1 LNAAYKPV
9 IGIEIHAQLATAS
22 KIFCSDPVDFGGAP
36 NTRVSPI
43 SLGHPGTLP
52 NINRRAIEMAV
63 IMGLATH
70 CQIRERSHFARKN
83 YFYPDLPK
91 GYQIS
96 QDETPIC
103 YEGYVNIRLKDGQLK
118 RIGIQRIHLEE
129 DSGKSLHDQDLY
141 HSLIDLNRA
150 GTGLI
155 EIVSKPDLASAEEAA
170 AYVNE
175 IRKIVRYLQICDG
188 NMEEGSLRCDVNISV
203 MRTEAK
209 EFGAR
214 AEIKNM
220 NSTSNVIRAIR
231 YEIERQISIIES
243 GGKVVQETRGFDA
256 LTGKTVSLRE
266 KESSDDYRYFPEPDL
281 LPLVV
286 DAEML
291 KILRQEIPRLPEEL
305 YEIYTKQY
313 RLPPFDAH
321 LLTEQRELSDYFEEI
336 ITITDN
342 YKAAANWIN
351 TIIKGYLNEM
361 ALDIT
366 QFPLKPATIAEIIM
380 LIEKGEIS
388 HTAAKD
394 TLFHLLLAE
403 PEKQPLAL
411 AQEHNLLLSKD
422 DAALE
427 EVIKQVLAQNPDK
440 VKQYLEGKTG
450 LLGFFVG
457 QVMKC
462 SATQVDPKLVNQLL
476 TEKINAQN

>member
-1 LNAAYKPV
+1 
-9 IGIEIHAQLATAS
+9 
-22 KIFCSDPVDFGGAP
+22 
-36 NTRVSPI
+36 
-43 SLGHPGTLP
+43 
-52 NINRRAIEMAV
+52 
-63 IMGLATH
+63 
-70 CQIRERSHFARKN
+70 
-83 YFYPDLPK
+83 
-91 GYQIS
+91 
-96 QDETPIC
+96 
-103 YEGYVNIRLKDGQLK
+103 
-118 RIGIQRIHLEE
+118 
-129 DSGKSLHDQDLY
+129 
-141 HSLIDLNRA
+141 
-150 GTGLI
+150 
-155 EIVSKPDLASAEEAA
+155 
-170 AYVNE
+170 
-175 IRKIVRYLQICDG
+175 
-188 NMEEGSLRCDVNISV
+188 
-203 MRTEAK
+203 
-209 EFGAR
+209 
-214 AEIKNM
+214 
-220 NSTSNVIRAIR
+220 
-231 YEIERQISIIES
+231 
-243 GGKVVQETRGFDA
+243 
-256 LTGKTVSLRE
+256 LRE

-291 KILRQEIPRLPEEL
+291 KVLRQEIPRLPEEL
-305 YEIYTKQY
+305 YEIYTEQY

-336 ITITDN
+336 ISITDN

-380 LIEKGEIS
+380 LIERGEIS

-422 DAALE
+422 TAALE
-427 EVIKQVLAQNPDK
+427 EVIEQVLAQNPDK
-440 VKQYLEGKTG
+440 VKQYLGGKTG

-462 SATQVDPKLVNQLL
+462 SAMQVDPKLVNQLL